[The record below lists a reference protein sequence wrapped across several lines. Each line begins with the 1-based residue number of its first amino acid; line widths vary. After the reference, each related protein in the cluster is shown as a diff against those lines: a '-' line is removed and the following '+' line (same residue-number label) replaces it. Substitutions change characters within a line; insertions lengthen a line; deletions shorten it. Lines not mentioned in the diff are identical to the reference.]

1 MGRRLRTLATLVC
14 RGRGGSGEGQ
24 REGDT
29 ESKAGSRL
37 LAVSTEPNTG
47 IKPMNREII
56 TRARSQMLNRL
67 SHPGAPG
74 VEHFKET
81 TMQ

>member
-37 LAVSTEPNTG
+37 LAVSTEPDVGLELTNH
-47 IKPMNREII
+47 EI
-56 TRARSQMLNRL
+56 
-67 SHPGAPG
+67 
-74 VEHFKET
+74 T
-81 TMQ
+81 T